1 MTAAELTS
9 LTGLT
14 PDMLLIL
21 ILPIC
26 GALLLLLAA
35 FGGDEK
41 RKKYKELVTRASGK
55 RKAAPAAAAQQISV
69 RVSTSD
75 SSIPALD
82 RFIQRALPRRDQL
95 RRRLART
102 GLDISLGSYLIICAV
117 VAIAAGGGIAVT
129 GLLPPAAAVL
139 AGLAVGLGLPHIL
152 VGVLARRRQA
162 RFLNDFPDAIDLMTR
177 GLKSGLPIIESIKT
191 AGDEVPGPV
200 GLELRRVTDSVRLGS
215 KLEDVLWETSERL
228 GVQEF
233 KFFTISLAI
242 QAETGGNLTETLA
255 NLADVL
261 RRRRQL
267 KLKIRALS
275 SEAKASAYIIGSLP
289 FIMAVIIYMMNPG
302 YLQALIVDTRGHV
315 MVGMGLFSFLVGAVV
330 MYKMVRFDH

>member
-1 MTAAELTS
+1 MTAADLTS

-21 ILPIC
+21 ALPIC

-35 FGGDEK
+35 FSGDEK
-41 RKKYKELVTRASGK
+41 RQKYKHLLMRASGK
-55 RKAAPAAAAQQISV
+55 RRAPQAAVTKQVSV
-69 RVSTSD
+69 RASTSE
-75 SSIPALD
+75 SNIPALD
-82 RFIQRALPRRDQL
+82 RLIRQALPRRDQL
-95 RRRLART
+95 KRRLART
-102 GLDISLGSYLIICAV
+102 GLDISLGSYVVICAV
-117 VAIAAGGGIAVT
+117 VAAATAGVIVFS
-129 GLLPPAAAVL
+129 GLLPAGAALL
-139 AGLAVGLGLPHIL
+139 AGLTVGIGLPHLLI
-152 VGVLARRRQA
+152 GALAKRRQA

-177 GLKSGLPIIESIKT
+177 GLKSGLPIMESIRT
-191 AGDEVPGPV
+191 AAAEVPGPV
-200 GLELRRVTDSVRLGS
+200 GVELSRVTDSVSLGS
-215 KLEDVLWETSERL
+215 KLEDVLLEASERL
-228 GVQEF
+228 GIQEF

-302 YLQALIVDTRGHV
+302 YLQALIVDSRGHV
-315 MVGMGLFSFLVGAVV
+315 MVGMGLFSFFVGAVV